1 MKIKKVQKK
10 KMKTKLF
17 KCEKC
22 NMKFTEEIRLKR
34 HYTKAHPSKPE
45 HYKQKWYWENQKM
58 KTTLIHII
66 MEKIVWRLV
75 LKYPFLS

>member
-1 MKIKKVQKK
+1 
-10 KMKTKLF
+10 MKTRLF

-45 HYKQKWYWENQKM
+45 HYKQKWYWEN
-58 KTTLIHII
+58 
-66 MEKIVWRLV
+66 
-75 LKYPFLS
+75 SASNG

>member
-1 MKIKKVQKK
+1 
-10 KMKTKLF
+10 MKTKFF

-22 NMKFTEEIRLKR
+22 NMKFTEETRLKR

-58 KTTLIHII
+58 KA
-66 MEKIVWRLV
+66 RL
-75 LKYPFLS
+75 Y